1 MLYLMTCV
9 YIWASLSDSHA
20 SMTTLCMCMLAC
32 LFACLLVCLD
42 QSLTFLTSVMVI
54 IAGASL
60 VPRPTRKIGEKGL
73 VSTVCACA

>member
-9 YIWASLSDSHA
+9 YLSDSHA

-42 QSLTFLTSVMVI
+42 QLLTFLTSVMVI

-60 VPRPTRKIGEKGL
+60 VPRPTRIGEKGL

>member
-20 SMTTLCMCMLAC
+20 SMATLCMCMLAC
-32 LFACLLVCLD
+32 LLVCLD
-42 QSLTFLTSVMVI
+42 QLLTFLTSVMVI

-60 VPRPTRKIGEKGL
+60 VPRPTRIGEKGL